1 MADYLFYKRI
11 ILVKGVQQERLRT
24 VNSLRA
30 FKIRLA
36 CPRLGFNALAQE
48 TVTTCISMS
57 GDFVPAGRHLRL
69 RSRLPVDRQDPLH
82 APSGGD
88 AHSLSLRPLL
98 YSLLKPWGT
107 PQSPDTPALPWPLAV
122 ASAQPFSEPQ
132 NRRPQTRSLRLLH
145 FMVIEVQAQP
155 LSKTSDGGP
164 GAV

>member
-57 GDFVPAGRHLRL
+57 GDFVPAGRHLHL
-69 RSRLPVDRQDPLH
+69 RSLVCQWTARTPFTPPLGVMLTLSPSGLSLFSAETLGDSSVTRHARAPLAPGRRPALLGASELAATDPLTALASFH
-82 APSGGD
+82 GD
-88 AHSLSLRPLL
+88 
-98 YSLLKPWGT
+98 
-107 PQSPDTPALPWPLAV
+107 
-122 ASAQPFSEPQ
+122 
-132 NRRPQTRSLRLLH
+132 
-145 FMVIEVQAQP
+145 
-155 LSKTSDGGP
+155 
-164 GAV
+164 